1 MAVIPSK
8 VPDVLAYLVSLFSSD
23 PSLGKADPPVAV
35 HDGNA
40 VTAAP
45 GTLALWVGTDDIAPG
60 ANGMAAESQ
69 RSWAG
74 LQQQSEAMI
83 IYCIAQA
90 WSGSGDIG
98 TERAAAYA
106 IVAAAEE
113 LVRADDT
120 GFGGNGVSANPGVT
134 GGQLRQSNDQRGPQA
149 QVMFQIV
156 LTVL

>member
-8 VPDVLAYLVSLFSSD
+8 VPDVLAYLVSLFGSD
-23 PSLGKADPPVAV
+23 PALGKATPPVAV

-60 ANGMAAESQ
+60 ANPMAAESQ

-74 LQQQSEAMI
+74 PQQQSEAMI

-90 WSGSGDIG
+90 WSGSSDGD
-98 TERAAAYA
+98 ERAAAYA
-106 IVAAAEE
+106 IVAAVEE
-113 LVRADDT
+113 LVRAETT
-120 GFGGNGVSANPGVT
+120 GFGGNGVVANPGVT
-134 GGQLRQSNDQRGPQA
+134 GGQLRQSSDQRGPQA
-149 QVMFQIV
+149 QVLFQIV